1 MEIRLPKYFKFTLI
15 FLGIFLLV
23 WFLQSFR
30 PVLIP
35 LAFAALFAFALLPL
49 CNRLELLKVPRTLA
63 IITCLLGLVVVLTLL
78 IWFLSTQVMSL
89 SRDMPNITGHFERL
103 VVRVQDFLLINFDI
117 APQNRQDLI
126 RNSLSRLSETGT
138 AFVGSTISMTTDAL
152 TVLGLIPIYVFCMLY
167 YRDHFR
173 HFIFRFVQK
182 DKRTS
187 AMGTVD
193 AIQRVIG
200 SYLSGLLIVIL
211 IVSILNSVG
220 LMIVGVPYAIFFGV
234 FAAMLTI
241 IPYIGILIGALLPA
255 LFVLAVTGSLLKPLI
270 VIGIFA
276 FVQFLEGNFITPYI
290 TGTKVSINPFAAIL
304 ALIVGGHIWGAA
316 GMVLAIPT
324 IAVAKVLFDSY
335 EPLEPFGFLL
345 CDISAYT
352 PPKQRRNHPVLEKI
366 KNVMRLNP
374 KKPE

>member
-1 MEIRLPKYFKFTLI
+1 MEISLPKYLKITIILLGV
-15 FLGIFLLV
+15 FLCL

-30 PVLIP
+30 PVFIP

-49 CNRLELLKVPRTLA
+49 CNRLESVKVPRTIA
-63 IITCLLGLVVVLTLL
+63 IVICLLGLMAVLSLL
-78 IWFLSTQVMSL
+78 IWFLSSQIMSL
-89 SRDMPNITGHFERL
+89 SRDMPNITEHFERL
-103 VVRVQDFLLINFDI
+103 VGRLQDFLYFNFDI
-117 APQNRQDLI
+117 EPQNRQDLI
-126 RNSLSRLSETGT
+126 RNSLGRLSETGT
-138 AFVGSTISMTTDAL
+138 ALMGSTIAITTDAL
-152 TVLGLIPIYVFCMLY
+152 TVLGLIPIYIFCMLY

-173 HFIFRFVQK
+173 HFIFRFVHK
-182 DKRTS
+182 DKRSS

-200 SYLSGLLIVIL
+200 SYLSGLMIVIL
-211 IVSILNSVG
+211 IVAILNSVG
-220 LMIVGVPYAIFFGV
+220 LMIVGVSYPIFFGV
-234 FAAMLTI
+234 FASILTI

-255 LFVLAVTGSLLKPLI
+255 LFVLAVTGSIVKPLI
-270 VIGIFA
+270 VIGIFT

-290 TGTKVSINPFAAIL
+290 TGSKVSINPFAAIL

-316 GMVLAIPT
+316 GMVLAIPA

-352 PPKQRRNHPVLEKI
+352 PPNQRRKHPILERI
-366 KNVMRLNP
+366 KNLARLNP
-374 KKPE
+374 KKP